1 MIVLKRKNKKTV
13 ESAIGSMFGD
23 VQTNSAYSNGL
34 SVDHILADEYR
45 ATQREAIGQKRFDPC
60 FSVLPRAILSVL
72 VRKNGD
78 GRGNPLV
85 STRRSIATPHRL
97 MCGFSFGVSRDHGII
112 APSFIMGAFR
122 HKFLTGSRT
131 GGFRAC
137 RNLVRG
143 ISTPYG
149 LPSPWKGRAV
159 LQSAQGAL
167 AMMLTLSS
175 SGSTAFSSI
184 PEPVFKPVVSRNN
197 DASVYDVKNDLDA
210 IYLCCEN
217 EYRSALRDPSLFHR
231 LTRLNILRGVAVEI
245 LRACDETLGRV
256 YTPSNVIGS

>member
-1 MIVLKRKNKKTV
+1 MMRPRNEKTV

-72 VRKNGD
+72 VLKNG
-78 GRGNPLV
+78 GGLGSPL
-85 STRRSIATPHRL
+85 SDTRRLIATSRFAR
-97 MCGFSFGVSRDHGII
+97 GFSFGVNRNHGII
-112 APSFIMGAFR
+112 APVFFDGLMSHG
-122 HKFLTGSRT
+122 KPS
-131 GGFRAC
+131 
-137 RNLVRG
+137 
-143 ISTPYG
+143 G
-149 LPSPWKGRAV
+149 LPLPSRRSANPCDIPHPHGRRLGIPYSPILGIK
-159 LQSAQGAL
+159 

-175 SGSTAFSSI
+175 SVSTAFSSV

-197 DASVYDVKNDLDA
+197 NASVYDVKKDLDA

-245 LRACDETLGRV
+245 LRTCDETLGRV